1 MMTESLQTL
10 QTQAGATFTPDSTI
24 PQSFGNDPEAYAA
37 AETGVILCDRSH
49 WSLLEVSDRDRL
61 QFLHNQTTNDLK
73 TRQPGQSCQTVFV
86 TSTAR
91 TLDLAIAYITE
102 DSVLLL
108 LSPGQA
114 ESLAQWLDRYLFP
127 MDKVKIRDL
136 SPEIACFTLVGAQ
149 SDQILQKANLTPPES
164 EANATHHLV
173 DFQDSQIRL
182 ATGSGLALPG
192 YTLIAPQSHA
202 AELWSTL
209 HQAGAIP
216 AGETVWEQR
225 RIQQGR
231 PRPGCELT
239 EDYNPLEAG
248 LMNAISFNKGCYIG
262 QETIARLN
270 TYQGVKQR
278 LWGVRLNAL
287 VDSETT
293 VTLNDSKIGIL
304 TSIAE
309 TPDGILGLA
318 YIRSKA
324 GGEGL
329 KVQIENAEAEVI
341 TVPFLSHEYYT

>member
-1 MMTESLQTL
+1 MTESLQTL
-10 QTQAGATFTPDSTI
+10 QTQAGATFAPDSTI
-24 PQSFGNDPEAYAA
+24 PQSFGNDAVAFA
-37 AETGVILCDRSH
+37 GAETEAILCDRSH
-49 WSLLEVSDRDRL
+49 WGLLEVTERDRL

-73 TRQPGQSCQTVFV
+73 TLQPGQSCQTVFIN
-86 TSTAR
+86 STAR
-91 TLDLAIAYITE
+91 TLDLATVYITP

-114 ESLAQWLDRYLFP
+114 EPLVQWLDRYLFP

-136 SPEIACFTLVGAQ
+136 SAEIACFTLIGAK
-149 SDQILQKANLTPPES
+149 SDQILQKANLTPPE
-164 EANATHHLV
+164 AHHHLIP
-173 DFQDSQIRL
+173 FQDSQIRL
-182 ATGSGLALPG
+182 ATGSGFTLPG

-248 LMNAISFNKGCYIG
+248 LVRAISFSKGCYIG

-287 VDSETT
+287 VDPETI
-293 VTLNDSKIGIL
+293 VTLNGSKVGIL
-304 TSIAE
+304 TSIAD

-329 KVQIENAEAEVI
+329 TVQIENAEAEVVS
-341 TVPFLSHEYYT
+341 VPFLSHEYHT

>member
-1 MMTESLQTL
+1 MTESLQTL
-10 QTQAGATFTPDSTI
+10 QTQAGATFAPDSTI

-49 WSLLEVSDRDRL
+49 WDLLEITERDRL

-73 TRQPGQSCQTVFV
+73 ALQPGQSSQTVFV

-91 TLDLAIAYITE
+91 TLDLATAYITP

-108 LSPGQA
+108 LSPHQA
-114 ESLAQWLDRYLFP
+114 EPLMQWLDRYLFP

-136 SPEIACFTLVGAQ
+136 SPTTACFTLIGAK

-164 EANATHHLV
+164 SPEAAHHLIE
-173 DFQDSQIRL
+173 FQDSQIRL
-182 ATGSGLALPG
+182 TTDSGLALPG

-202 AELWSTL
+202 AALWSTL

-239 EDYNPLEAG
+239 ADYNPLEAG
-248 LMNAISFNKGCYIG
+248 LISAISFNKGCYIG

-287 VDSETT
+287 VDPATP
-293 VTLNDSKIGIL
+293 VMLDDSKIGIL

-318 YIRSKA
+318 YLRSKA

-329 KVQIENAEAEVI
+329 TVQIGNAEAEAI
-341 TVPFLSHEYYT
+341 AVPFLRH

>member
-1 MMTESLQTL
+1 MTESLQIL
-10 QTQAGATFTPDSTI
+10 QTQAGATFAPNSTI
-24 PQSFGNDPEAYAA
+24 PQSFGNDAEAFAA
-37 AETGVILCDRSH
+37 AETEAILCDRSH
-49 WSLLEVSDRDRL
+49 WGLLEVTERDRL

-73 TRQPGQSCQTVFV
+73 TLQPGQSSPTVFIN
-86 TSTAR
+86 STAR
-91 TLDLAIAYITE
+91 TLDLATAYITA

-114 ESLAQWLDRYLFP
+114 EPLTQWLDRYLFP

-136 SPEIACFTLVGAQ
+136 SPETACFTLIGAK
-149 SDQILQKANLTPPES
+149 SEQILQKANLTPPE
-164 EANATHHLV
+164 AHHHLIP
-173 DFQDSQIRL
+173 FQDRQIRL
-182 ATGSGLALPG
+182 ATGSGLTLPG

-216 AGETVWEQR
+216 AGERVWEQR

-239 EDYNPLEAG
+239 PDYNPLEAG
-248 LMNAISFNKGCYIG
+248 LIPAISFSKGCYIG

-287 VDSETT
+287 VDPETIVT
-293 VTLNDSKIGIL
+293 VNGSKVGIL

-318 YIRSKA
+318 YIRTKA

-329 KVQIENAEAEVI
+329 TVQIENAQAEVI
-341 TVPFLSHEYYT
+341 AVPFLRHGYHT

>member
-1 MMTESLQTL
+1 MTESLQNH
-10 QTQAGATFTPDSTI
+10 QTQAGATFAADSTI
-24 PQSFGNDPEAYAA
+24 PQSFGNDAQAFAA
-37 AETGVILCDRSH
+37 AETEAILCDRSH
-49 WSLLEVSDRDRL
+49 WGLLEITDSDRL

-73 TRQPGQSCQTVFV
+73 TLQPGQSCPTVFV
-86 TSTAR
+86 NSTAR
-91 TLDLAIAYITE
+91 TLDLAIAYVTAE
-102 DSVLLL
+102 SVLLL

-114 ESLAQWLDRYLFP
+114 EPLMQWLDRYLFP
-127 MDKVKIRDL
+127 MDRVKIRNL
-136 SPEIACFTLVGAQ
+136 SAEFACFTLIGPK
-149 SDQILQKANLTPPES
+149 SDQILQKANLTPPE
-164 EANATHHLV
+164 ANHHLIP
-173 DFQDSQIRL
+173 FQDSQIRL
-182 ATGSGLALPG
+182 ATDSGLALPG

-209 HQAGAIP
+209 HQAGAMP

-231 PRPGCELT
+231 PRPHQELT

-248 LMNAISFNKGCYIG
+248 LIPAISFDKGCYIG

-278 LWGVRLNAL
+278 LWGVRLDTL
-287 VDSETT
+287 VDPETP
-293 VTLNDSKIGIL
+293 VMLDNKKVGIL

-318 YIRSKA
+318 YIRTKA

-329 KVQIENAEAEVI
+329 TVQIENAEAEVVS
-341 TVPFLSHEYYT
+341 VPFLSHEYHT